1 NADHGKVS
9 RRSDAGRAAVTL
21 LTSCCAPAA
30 ASPMVSGIMP
40 FLPIRPSGRFHP
52 TSLFRPECVA
62 VIGAAPPE
70 GSQVLDNL
78 EAGGFAGQD
87 LSGEAAGLEVV
98 QHLAA
103 LGRGRAD
110 HRDALRAEK
119 RSRME
124 AAGGADGEEGHDA

>member
-52 TSLFRPECVA
+52 ASLFHPECVA
-62 VIGAAPPE
+62 VIGAGSPE

-78 EAGGFAGQD
+78 EAGSFAGQI
-87 LSGEAAGLEVV
+87 LSLPAADV
-98 QHLAA
+98 AA
-103 LGRGRAD
+103 LPRAPD
-110 HRDALRAEK
+110 LAVIATPPDTVPAVMAALA
-119 RSRME
+119 
-124 AAGGADGEEGHDA
+124 